1 MCLFSVGNRDIRD
14 CHKNV
19 TFLLKKITVMKIIKE
34 MIDPGRKVLDTDAG
48 LTLNEG
54 GKMKEGKLRGSVL
67 DDRAVPREV
76 WQSCWES

>member
-1 MCLFSVGNRDIRD
+1 MCDD
-14 CHKNV
+14 
-19 TFLLKKITVMKIIKE
+19 LLGKFKCVREKLLGKE
-34 MIDPGRKVLDTDAG
+34 LGDPGRKVLDTDAG